1 MKKRQVLLK
10 PAATAAYA
18 TLSKADRAKI
28 DKVLDWLKYPVKQ
41 RPHRLLVYRS
51 KEIPKTFIVRATPDL
66 RLAYHKDNLETVVV
80 DDIFRRRFL
89 VRTSPVHGGMS

>member
-18 TLSKADRAKI
+18 TLSKEDRKKI
-28 DKVLDWLKYPVKQ
+28 DKVLDWLKYPVKK
-41 RPHRLLVYRS
+41 RPYRLPVYRS
-51 KEIPKTFIVRATPDL
+51 KEIPKTFIVRATLDL
-66 RLAYHKDNLETVVV
+66 RLAYHKDNLETVVI

-89 VRTSPVHGGMS
+89 VRISPNHGGKS